1 MRNLLNIK
9 HRLVKIVES
18 IPDAKAPLGWEL
30 CSIIAIGG
38 LTEVGFSKQYS
49 NMLLVI
55 SSAGRGLIDCNTG
68 EKIARDYE
76 EYGDWYSSFNLTSMG
91 IGIISN
97 ESISISGLCGGGLP
111 VANHYGE
118 TLTVASPKWP
128 LEYLIWA
135 PLGKEPLIDRFQEGC
150 LRIMSD
156 FFVCAGFSW
165 NGEFIVAA
173 TSSDITIWK
182 RV

>member
-1 MRNLLNIK
+1 MFHLFKNNNALAKQI
-9 HRLVKIVES
+9 ED
-18 IPDAKAPLGWEL
+18 IPEAKAPLGWEL
-30 CSIIAIGG
+30 CSVVAVGG
-38 LTEVGFSKQYS
+38 LTEVGFSKRHS
-49 NMLLVI
+49 NILLAI

-68 EKIARDYE
+68 EKIARDYQ
-76 EYGDWYSSFNLTSMG
+76 EYGEWYNSINLTSMG
-91 IGIISN
+91 IEVISD
-97 ESISISGLCGGGLP
+97 ESIAISGLCGGGLP
-111 VANHYGE
+111 AANHHGE
-118 TLTVASPKWP
+118 TLTIASPKWP

-135 PLGKEPLIDRFQEGC
+135 PVGKDPLIDRFKDGC

-156 FFVCAGFSW
+156 FFICAGFSW